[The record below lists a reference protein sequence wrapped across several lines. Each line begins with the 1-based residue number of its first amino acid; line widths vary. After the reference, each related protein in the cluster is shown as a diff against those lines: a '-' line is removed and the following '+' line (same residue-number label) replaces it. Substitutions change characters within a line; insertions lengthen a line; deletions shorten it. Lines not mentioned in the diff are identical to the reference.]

1 MKRSF
6 TVAEI
11 AAVCDQIEEDLQKD
25 GVPPVQMNIVTLAF
39 LILRA
44 TLSLPSPEEGTYVS
58 SNSLPKL
65 MSRRYTLPSEGIIEI
80 DYEEVKKR
88 LSQVGF
94 TWHNPLEES
103 E

>member
-58 SNSLPKL
+58 STSPIKL

-80 DYEEVKKR
+80 DYAEVERR
-88 LSQVGF
+88 LSQAGF
-94 TWHNPLEES
+94 TRHNPSEES